1 MGWQDRSYYRDS
13 SQGANNP
20 LMWLL
25 VGSVPLFT
33 AFGIRVRAH
42 AMLLVVMVLILLF
55 GWGGSRMS
63 LVDRAIT
70 SAALF
75 GIVLLHEFGH
85 CFACRYVRGTAD
97 EIIMHP
103 LGGVAL
109 AQPPRRPWP
118 TFVTVA
124 GGPLVNV
131 VICLVTGLILWAFF
145 HRFPLNPLNPGF
157 PNLTTDNAQA
167 FWTWGRWVWWIH
179 ATSWML
185 LCFNLLPIYPLDGG
199 QIAQTLFWPKF
210 GFYRSMMFSCVVGM
224 VASGIVAI
232 FSLLSLALGML
243 VLAGLGFY
251 ACYTMRQHLL
261 AEGPWGFQEEDGIDY
276 TSSLYNS
283 SSTTET
289 THKHKKLNKR
299 MIRKAQKRETE
310 ELAEQERVDH
320 ILAKVSAHGM
330 HSLTWWEKRSLR
342 KATDRQRR
350 RDLDLKEEMTR
361 KGF

>member
-13 SQGANNP
+13 SQGAGNP
-20 LMWLL
+20 FMWLL
-25 VGSVPLFT
+25 TGSVPLFT

-42 AMLLVVMVLILLF
+42 AMLLVSMALVLLF
-55 GWGGSRMS
+55 GWGHGSMPW
-63 LVDRAIT
+63 LDRLI
-70 SAALF
+70 SSGALF

-85 CFACRYVRGTAD
+85 CFACRYVRGSAD
-97 EIIMHP
+97 EIVMHP
-103 LGGVAL
+103 LGGLAL
-109 AQPPRRPWP
+109 AAPPRRPWP

-131 VICLVTGLILWAFF
+131 AICLVTGSILYAFF
-145 HRFPLNPLNPGF
+145 RSIPLNPLSPGF
-157 PNLTTDNAQA
+157 PDLTADNAQA

-185 LCFNLLPIYPLDGG
+185 LAFNLLPIYPLDGG
-199 QIAQTLFWPKF
+199 QIAQTMFWPKF
-210 GFYRSMMFSCVVGM
+210 GYYRSMMFSCVVGM
-224 VASGIVAI
+224 IASGIVAAL
-232 FSLLSLALGML
+232 SLLSLNIGML
-243 VLAGLGFY
+243 ILAGLGFY
-251 ACYTMRQHLL
+251 YCHTMRRHLL
-261 AEGPWGFQEEDGIDY
+261 AEGPWAFQEEDGVDY
-276 TSSLYNS
+276 SASLFNTSS
-283 SSTTET
+283 TDAP
-289 THKHKKLNKR
+289 KHKKLNKR
-299 MIRKAQKRETE
+299 MIRKAQKREAA
-310 ELAEQERVDH
+310 ELTEQEHVDR